1 MLKYLLLTC
10 LLLVWPLLLTAQE
23 KEPFYSCKPT
33 YAPLSM
39 GAVVPDYKLLGVL
52 NYKKTGISLSE
63 FSGKALLIDFWAIFC
78 QPCLAQFQKLQRIQE
93 KYKKELQV
101 ITVTNDSLEKVIDL
115 FENIRY
121 QGFNLLTVARTGD
134 SKVNDSLFFAFPHK
148 YIPHYVWIDKNRVLK
163 AITGYEALNDDNI
176 ALLTGGG
183 SLDAINNK
191 DASVVPGEHPAM
203 YAYQDMNITEKMM
216 LNDSI
221 KGLLGYSMLSG
232 YNKKYP
238 PSSAADYTGIYAERR
253 IRTWNLPLTTMI
265 RIAYGNMGK
274 EIWEQKLVPV
284 PRVFFNVRDTVLL
297 HKLTVDFRQ
306 APDTTSDMYCY
317 DLIIAG
323 KGRQLL
329 LEKMKED
336 IYRYFGVNARIIQR
350 KVQCYILSLVDSSRL
365 RTKGGEPYVSGNMY
379 YLKLQNTDFSS
390 LFEHIQAYN
399 EGCKTA
405 PYKGLE
411 SGIIVDE
418 TNFTSRVDINIT
430 ARMNDISSLKSE
442 LSKYGLALLAG
453 ERLVDVLLIEDR

>member
-1 MLKYLLLTC
+1 MLRYFLLTGLLLLC
-10 LLLVWPLLLTAQE
+10 ALLLPAQE
-23 KEPFYSCKPT
+23 KEPFYSYTTT
-33 YAPLSM
+33 YAPLSI
-39 GAVVPDYKLLGVL
+39 GGVVPDYKLLGVL
-52 NYKKTGISLSE
+52 NYKKTEISLSE

-101 ITVTNDSLEKVIDL
+101 IAITNDSLEKVIDL

-121 QGFNLLTVARTGD
+121 QGFNLLTVARTGN

-148 YIPHYVWIDKNRVLK
+148 YIPHYVWIDKNSVLK

-183 SLDAINNK
+183 SLDAINSK
-191 DASVVPGEHPAM
+191 DVRISSGEHPAM
-203 YAYQDMNITEKMM
+203 YSYQDIDITEKMM

-221 KGLLGYSMLSG
+221 KGLIGYSMLSG

-238 PSSAADYTGIYAERR
+238 PSSAIDYTGIYAERR
-253 IRTWNLPLTTMI
+253 IRTWNLPLATMI
-265 RIAYGNMGK
+265 RIAYGKMGR
-274 EIWEQKLVPV
+274 EIWEQELVPV
-284 PRVFFNVRDTVLL
+284 PRVFLSIRDTILL

-329 LEKMKED
+329 MKKMKED
-336 IYRYFGVNARIIQR
+336 LYRYFGVNARIVQR
-350 KVQCYILSLVDSSRL
+350 KVRCYILSLVDSSRL
-365 RTKGGEPYVSGNMY
+365 RTKGGDPYVSGNMY
-379 YLKLQNTDFSS
+379 YLKLQNADFSS

-399 EGCKTA
+399 EGSKTV

-418 TNFTSRVDINIT
+418 TNFTSRVDINIA
-430 ARMNDISSLKSE
+430 ARMNDIPSLRSE

-453 ERLVDVLLIEDR
+453 ERLIDVLLIED